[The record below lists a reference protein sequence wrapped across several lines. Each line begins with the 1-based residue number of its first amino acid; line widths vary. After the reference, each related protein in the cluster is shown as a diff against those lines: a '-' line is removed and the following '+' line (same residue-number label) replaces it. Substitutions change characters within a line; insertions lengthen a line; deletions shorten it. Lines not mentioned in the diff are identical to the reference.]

1 MSITRT
7 SQRARMRQSMGAFLS
22 FFTGSYARLNLD
34 PDVSNFAVG
43 NPQEMPL
50 PGYVAALQRHVEPR
64 DKDWFAYKLSEPESQ
79 RVVAETLSRR
89 TGLAWDP
96 ADVAMTT
103 GGFSAL
109 AVAMRTLVDPGDEVI
124 FLSPPWFFYEL
135 LILAAGGEPVRVV
148 LDPPDFE
155 PDLDR
160 IDAAIRTSDT
170 GDHHQQPTQPE
181 RQGLSPDAP
190 RRHRR
195 APHAGLSPG
204 RASGLGHQRRALQ
217 PDRVRRPRGP
227 LGR

>member
-109 AVAMRTLVDPGDEVI
+109 AVAMRTLVDPGDEVD
-124 FLSPPWFFYEL
+124 LPVTALVL
-135 LILAAGGEPVRVV
+135 LRAAHPG
-148 LDPPDFE
+148 
-155 PDLDR
+155 
-160 IDAAIRTSDT
+160 
-170 GDHHQQPTQPE
+170 
-181 RQGLSPDAP
+181 
-190 RRHRR
+190 RRRR
-195 APHAGLSPG
+195 AGSG
-204 RASGLGHQRRALQ
+204 RARSTGLRT
-217 PDRVRRPRGP
+217 
-227 LGR
+227 